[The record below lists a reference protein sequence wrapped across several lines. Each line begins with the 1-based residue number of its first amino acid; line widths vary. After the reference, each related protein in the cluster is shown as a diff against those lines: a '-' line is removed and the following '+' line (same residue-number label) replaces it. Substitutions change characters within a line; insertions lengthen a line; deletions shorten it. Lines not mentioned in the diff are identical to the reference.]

1 MDTAGYCRSRQQV
14 LKVSG
19 EVIEGAVWQVQC
31 GKQVSEMNND
41 GEDSII
47 TGILGFKQIPEMEI

>member
-1 MDTAGYCRSRQQV
+1 MKFL

-31 GKQVSEMNND
+31 GKQVSEMNDD